1 MHPIQEKL
9 VRLSKVRDLSKLSYR
24 EIGRQ
29 LTDSDDPTARV
40 HPTNV
45 KYHLD
50 QLISDGL
57 IDASQRP
64 VIRSQRLT
72 ANPTD
77 FNLNLVKVPIVGSA
91 NCGPATI
98 FADDKIEGYLQVSP
112 LILKTKNYNDLYALR
127 ASGDSMNNSQVMGK
141 PIISGDFVI
150 VDSSKITPR
159 DGERVVVVRDN
170 VANIKQ
176 IFFDHSE
183 EVIIL
188 RSESTKDYN
197 PIFVSPNDEWDGLIS
212 GTVIQVIKAASPS
225 SDGE

>member
-9 VRLSKVRDLSKLSYR
+9 VHLSKTRDLSKLSYR

-29 LTDSDDPTARV
+29 LADSDSPSARV

-50 QLISDGL
+50 QLIGDGL
-57 IDASQRP
+57 IDATQRP
-64 VIRSQRLT
+64 VVRSQRLT
-72 ANPTD
+72 ANFTN

-112 LILKTKNYNDLYALR
+112 LILKSKNYNDLYALR

-150 VDSSKITPR
+150 VDRSKITPR
-159 DGERVVVVRDN
+159 NGERVVVVRDD

-188 RSESTKDYN
+188 KSESTKDYS
-197 PIFVSPNDEWDGLIS
+197 PIFISPNDDWDGLIS
-212 GTVIQVIKAASPS
+212 GTVIQVIKS
-225 SDGE
+225 

>member
-9 VRLSKVRDLSKLSYR
+9 VRLSKTRDLSKLSYR

-29 LTDSDDPTARV
+29 LADSDDPRARV

-50 QLISDGL
+50 QLIGDGL
-57 IDASQRP
+57 IDATQRP
-64 VIRSQRLT
+64 VMRSQRLT
-72 ANPTD
+72 ANPTV

-98 FADDKIEGYLQVSP
+98 FADEKIEGYLQVSP

-141 PIISGDFVI
+141 PIINGDFVI
-150 VDSSKITPR
+150 VDRSKITPR

>member
-9 VRLSKVRDLSKLSYR
+9 VRLSKTRDLSKLSYR

-29 LTDSDDPTARV
+29 LADSDDPRARV

-50 QLISDGL
+50 QLIGDGL
-57 IDASQRP
+57 IDATQRP
-64 VIRSQRLT
+64 VMRSQRLT

-98 FADDKIEGYLQVSP
+98 FADEKIEGYLQVSP

-150 VDSSKITPR
+150 VDRSKITPR